1 MLDIFNLL
9 VEYNCM
15 NSLDLA
21 FAALAD
27 PTRRRIIARLARGR
41 TRVTDLALPFDM
53 SLNAVSKHLKVL
65 ERSGLIKR
73 ERLGREHYL
82 RLRAA
87 PLRKVVRWA
96 SQYERFWNQRLDALG
111 EFLST
116 HKEPIDGQEK

>member
-1 MLDIFNLL
+1 MAN
-9 VEYNCM
+9 
-15 NSLDLA
+15 LDLA

-65 ERSGLIKR
+65 ERSGLIRR

-82 RLRAA
+82 HLRGA
-87 PLRKVVRWA
+87 PLREVARWT
-96 SQYERFWNQRLDALG
+96 SQYERFWNERLDALD
-111 EFLST
+111 EFLNSS
-116 HKEPIDGQEK
+116 ESQE

>member
-1 MLDIFNLL
+1 VHN
-9 VEYNCM
+9 
-15 NSLDLA
+15 LDLA

-65 ERSGLIKR
+65 ERCGLVQR

-87 PLRKVVRWA
+87 PLRDVVRWA
-96 SQYERFWNQRLDALG
+96 TQYERFWNQRLDALG
-111 EFLST
+111 EFLAT
-116 HKEPIDGQEK
+116 QQETENGKEK

>member
-1 MLDIFNLL
+1 MSN
-9 VEYNCM
+9 
-15 NSLDLA
+15 LDLA

-27 PTRRRIIARLARGR
+27 PTRRRIVARLARGR

-65 ERSGLIKR
+65 ERSGLLKR
-73 ERLGREHYL
+73 ERQGREHWLQL
-82 RLRAA
+82 RGA
-87 PLRKVVRWA
+87 PLREVVRWA

-116 HKEPIDGQEK
+116 QQENGDGQ